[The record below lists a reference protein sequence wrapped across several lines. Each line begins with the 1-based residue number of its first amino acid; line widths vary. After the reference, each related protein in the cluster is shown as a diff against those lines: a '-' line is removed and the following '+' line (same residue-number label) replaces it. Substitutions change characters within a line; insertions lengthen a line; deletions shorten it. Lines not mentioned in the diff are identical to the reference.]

1 MRDTSS
7 NRQMIGTLI
16 FILIGPILWA
26 LQLTLIYGAQSSLCA
41 FEVGI
46 GANGG
51 NVLAAG
57 TVIGASVLC
66 MALAVAAFVM
76 PGASYRLITGA
87 SSPDDQWPFLT
98 SVMRILAG
106 LSLLAMLY
114 AALGAV
120 LLPACAQLR

>member
-26 LQLTLIYGAQSSLCA
+26 VQLTLIYGAQSSLCA
-41 FEVGI
+41 FGVGV
-46 GANGG
+46 GANGS
-51 NVLAAG
+51 NALAAG
-57 TVIGASVLC
+57 TVIATTVVC
-66 MALAVAAFVM
+66 MGLAALALIR
-76 PGASYRLITGA
+76 PDGSYELITGTH
-87 SSPDDQWPFLT
+87 PPGEQRRFL
-98 SVMRILAG
+98 VGVLRALGG

-114 AALGAV
+114 AGLGAA